1 MVQVLKEE
9 LRQAIVRHAQDEFA
23 QHGYA
28 NASIKRI
35 AANAGISV
43 GNLYRYFPG
52 KEALFETVVSPVQ
65 HELETLI
72 YNHEKYAYDEH
83 TGIFELVVQ
92 ALTAVVG
99 EYRVPLL
106 ILIDGSK
113 GTRFETPPR
122 IFTRRWQRTSRIIW
136 QPITASRV
144 RQRSIC
150 RRLGR
155 SRSLL
160 CRDTSKSSAATG
172 IRKTANKWFANMSLF
187 GIKACGRFCEK
198 GARVFLGFNNE
209 S

>member
-113 GTRFETPPR
+113 GTRFENAAADFHQAMAENVADHLAAYNRKQGQAAFDLQTAWP
-122 IFTRRWQRTSRIIW
+122 IAVAFMQGYFEIIRRHRDPEDCKQV
-136 QPITASRV
+136 V
-144 RQRSIC
+144 RQYVSFWYQGLR
-150 RRLGR
+150 
-155 SRSLL
+155 
-160 CRDTSKSSAATG
+160 A
-172 IRKTANKWFANMSLF
+172 
-187 GIKACGRFCEK
+187 
-198 GARVFLGFNNE
+198 FL
-209 S
+209 